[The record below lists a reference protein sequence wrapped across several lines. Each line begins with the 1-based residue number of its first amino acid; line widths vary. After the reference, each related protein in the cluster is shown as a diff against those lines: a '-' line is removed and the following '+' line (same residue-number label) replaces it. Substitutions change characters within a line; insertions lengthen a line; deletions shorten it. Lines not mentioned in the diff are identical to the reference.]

1 MSEKRYVLRVRE
13 FGYDDEYYH
22 FRGDGSDGKINSNFN
37 DKELAVKAWKELER
51 ETIKMRP
58 LSSIQDFFEQDDAEL
73 KSLDDFLFKRSGV
86 HLIEES
92 EIREC
97 VYVDVIEEIED
108 TIATLDENVVFEFL
122 EKAELLSFCL
132 VEFDDEEQFYVAW
145 LSETGAYRAKEDY
158 GQGDGDELYF
168 SQDRAEAV
176 KECCE
181 DYIKGGYEEDR
192 ESPLVFEGTLESLS
206 DSPALLRTAIASQQ
220 NLSYDED
227 EGALLVD
234 HYDAQALAMIL
245 PLLKN
250 PPLEIRPVTIDKLC
264 AIQAAMTA

>member
-1 MSEKRYVLRVRE
+1 MSEKRYVLRARE
-13 FGYDDEYYH
+13 FGYDDEYYD
-22 FRGDGSDGKINSNFN
+22 FYGDGIDGRINSIFN
-37 DKELAVKAWKELER
+37 EKELALKAWKELER
-51 ETIKMRP
+51 ETLKIRP
-58 LSSIQDFFEQDDAEL
+58 LSSIQELFEQDDAKLMEL
-73 KSLDDFLFKRSGV
+73 DQFLFERSGV
-86 HLIEES
+86 HFLDDDN
-92 EIREC
+92 
-97 VYVDVIEEIED
+97 YVIEEIEN

-132 VEFDDEEQFYVAW
+132 VEFDDKEQFYVAW

-192 ESPLVFEGTLESLS
+192 ESPLVFEGTLELLS
-206 DSPALLRTAIASQQ
+206 DSPALLRTAIASHD

-227 EGALLVD
+227 EGTLLVD
-234 HYDAQALAMIL
+234 NYDAQALAMIL

-250 PPLEIRPVTIDKLC
+250 PPLEIRPVTIDELC
-264 AIQAAMTA
+264 AIQANLCCPP

>member
-1 MSEKRYVLRVRE
+1 MSEKRYVLRAKE
-13 FGYDDEYYH
+13 FGYNDEYYH
-22 FRGDGSDGKINSNFN
+22 FGSGEADGKINSIFN
-37 DKELAVKAWKELER
+37 DKKLAVKAWKELER
-51 ETIKMRP
+51 KTLPMRP
-58 LSSIQDFFEQDDAEL
+58 LSSIENLFERDDAEL
-73 KSLDDFLFKRSGV
+73 KELDQLLFERSGV
-86 HLIEES
+86 HFIDDDNYL
-92 EIREC
+92 
-97 VYVDVIEEIED
+97 IEEIED

-122 EKAELLSFCL
+122 EKANLLSFSL

-145 LSETGAYRAKEDY
+145 MAETGAYRAKEDY

-168 SQDRAEAV
+168 SQDCAEAV

-206 DSPALLRTAIASQQ
+206 DSPALLRTAIASHQ

>member
-1 MSEKRYVLRVRE
+1 MSEKRYVLRARE
-13 FGYDDEYYH
+13 FGYDDEYYD
-22 FRGDGSDGKINSNFN
+22 FYGDGSDGRINSIFN
-37 DKELAVKAWKELER
+37 DKESVVKAWKELER
-51 ETIKMRP
+51 ETLKIRP
-58 LSSIQDFFEQDDAEL
+58 LSSIQELSEQDDAKLMEL
-73 KSLDDFLFKRSGV
+73 DQFLFERSGI
-86 HLIEES
+86 HLLDELGGDN
-92 EIREC
+92 
-97 VYVDVIEEIED
+97 YVVEEIEEA
-108 TIATLDENVVFEFL
+108 IATLDENIVFEFL

-145 LSETGAYRAKEDY
+145 FSETETYRAKEDY

-168 SQDRAEAV
+168 SQDRAEAL

-181 DYIKGGYEEDR
+181 DYLKGGYEEDR

-206 DSPALLRTAIASQQ
+206 DSPALLRTAIASHE

-234 HYDAQALAMIL
+234 NYDAEALAMIL

-250 PPLEIRPVTIDKLC
+250 PPLEIRPVTIDALC
-264 AIQAAMTA
+264 AIQVAMTV

>member
-1 MSEKRYVLRVRE
+1 MSEKRYVLRARE
-13 FGYDDEYYH
+13 FGYDDEYHSFY
-22 FRGDGSDGKINSNFN
+22 GNGSDGKIDSIFN
-37 DKELAVKAWKELER
+37 DKALAIKAWKELER
-51 ETIKMRP
+51 KTLKMRP
-58 LSSIQDFFEQDDAEL
+58 LSSIQEFSERDDAEL
-73 KSLDDFLFKRSGV
+73 KELDQFLFERSGV
-86 HLIEES
+86 NFLYEDNYVLGDIEN
-92 EIREC
+92 
-97 VYVDVIEEIED
+97 

-122 EKAELLSFCL
+122 EKADLLSFSL
-132 VEFDDEEQFYVAW
+132 MEFDDEEQFYVAW
-145 LSETGAYRAKEDY
+145 IFETDAYRAKEDY

-181 DYIKGGYEEDR
+181 DYINGGYEEDR

-206 DSPALLRTAIASQQ
+206 DSPALLRTAIASHQ
-220 NLSYDED
+220 NLSYDD
-227 EGALLVD
+227 EAGGLLVD

-250 PPLEIRPVTIDKLC
+250 PPLEIRPVTIDALC

>member
-1 MSEKRYVLRVRE
+1 MSEKRYVLRARE
-13 FGYDDEYYH
+13 FGYDDEYYD
-22 FRGDGSDGKINSNFN
+22 FYSDGSDGRINSIFN
-37 DKELAVKAWKELER
+37 DRELAVKAWKELER
-51 ETIKMRP
+51 ETLKIRP
-58 LSSIQDFFEQDDAEL
+58 LSSIQELFEQDDAKLTEL
-73 KSLDDFLFKRSGV
+73 DQFLFERSGV
-86 HLIEES
+86 HFIDEDN
-92 EIREC
+92 
-97 VYVDVIEEIED
+97 YVIEEIEE

-122 EKAELLSFCL
+122 EKTGLLSFCL
-132 VEFDDEEQFYVAW
+132 VEFDDKEQFYVAW
-145 LSETGAYRAKEDY
+145 LSETDTYRAKEDY

-176 KECCE
+176 SECCE

-206 DSPALLRTAIASQQ
+206 DSPALLRTAIASHE

-234 HYDAQALAMIL
+234 DYDAEALAMIL

-250 PPLEIRPVTIDKLC
+250 PPLEIRPVTIDALC